1 VAKGKNITVRPR
13 GRAKKLRRAFFARPA
28 IVVAQELIGKV
39 LVRRVRD
46 VEFRARIVE
55 TEAYLGPHDLAS
67 HSSKGRTRR
76 TEVMFGPP
84 GRAYVYLIYGMHDM
98 LNVVVG
104 TEGEAQAV
112 LIRAG
117 EPLDGWEANL
127 AGPGRLARALAITR
141 ADNGL
146 DVTAGEIFFVDNPQD
161 RPRLKSTKRIG
172 IDYAGEWQHELLRFL
187 DADNTVVRK

>member
-1 VAKGKNITVRPR
+1 VAKGKNRTVRPR
-13 GRAKKLRRAFFARPA
+13 GRATRLRRAFFARPA
-28 IVVAQELIGKV
+28 IVVAQELIGKI

-104 TEGEAQAV
+104 TQGEAQAV
-112 LIRAG
+112 LIRGA

-146 DVTAGEIFFVDNPQD
+146 DVTAGEIFFLDNPQD
-161 RPRLKSTKRIG
+161 RPRLRSTKRIG
-172 IDYAGEWQHELLRFL
+172 IDYAGEWKHELLRFL